1 MAKVLNCAEVVPG
14 CAHTMQGETEDE
26 VMRQASAHAAA
37 EHDLTD
43 ISPELAEK
51 IRGRIKDE

>member
-1 MAKVLNCAEVVPG
+1 MPG

-26 VMRQASAHAAA
+26 AMEQASAHAAA
-37 EHDLTD
+37 EHDMTD

-51 IRGRIKDE
+51 VRARIKDG

>member
-1 MAKVLNCAEVVPG
+1 MVKVLNCAEVVPG

-26 VMRQASAHAAA
+26 VMKQASAHAAA
-37 EHDLTD
+37 EHGMTD

-51 IRGRIKDE
+51 VRARIKDE

>member
-1 MAKVLNCAEVVPG
+1 MPG

-26 VMRQASAHAAA
+26 AMEQASAHAAA
-37 EHDLTD
+37 EHDMTD

-51 IRGRIKDE
+51 VRARIKDE

>member
-1 MAKVLNCAEVVPG
+1 MPKVLNCVEIVPG
-14 CAHTMQGETEDE
+14 CAHTMSGDTEDE
-26 VMRQASAHAAA
+26 VMRQAAEHAAQ
-37 EHDLTD
+37 EHDMTD

>member
-1 MAKVLNCAEVVPG
+1 MVKVLNCAEVVPG

-26 VMRQASAHAAA
+26 VMKQASAHAAA
-37 EHDLTD
+37 EHGMTD

-51 IRGRIKDE
+51 VRASIKDE